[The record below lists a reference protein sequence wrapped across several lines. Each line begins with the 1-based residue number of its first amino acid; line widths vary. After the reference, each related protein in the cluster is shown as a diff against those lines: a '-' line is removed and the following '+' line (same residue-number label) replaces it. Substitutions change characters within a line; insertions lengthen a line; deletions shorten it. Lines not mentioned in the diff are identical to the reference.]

1 MVFALHP
8 SMNAHLRRIDVF
20 LALVTVGA
28 VALWGDPSRRFF
40 DVSCLLLFWTLY
52 FGSAAGMWFYSRRR
66 LQPALSKS

>member
-1 MVFALHP
+1 MAFALHS

-28 VALWGDPSRRFF
+28 VALWGDPSKRFF
-40 DVSCLLLFWTLY
+40 DVSWLLLFWTLY
-52 FGSAAGMWFYSRRR
+52 FTGAIGMWYYSRKR

>member
-1 MVFALHP
+1 MGFALHTF
-8 SMNAHLRRIDVF
+8 MNGYLRRFDVF

-28 VALWGDPSRRFF
+28 VALWGEPSRRFF

-52 FGSAAGMWFYSRRR
+52 FGSAVGMWFYSRRR